1 MFFRAVPTNRISRA
15 VTDVMIIL
23 GVSIVSFLAGFFL
36 CLKLQTVLTRKK
48 GVLYHLAKFFHLI
61 PVHHQFSDEDVSSPG
76 QKDAEA
82 LYRKGRSFQS
92 GRGEKRNLSEA
103 QIWYRKAAKLGHL
116 RAQLELAAISAHGPA
131 ELRDPVEAAQ
141 WWKVAAEL
149 GDEYAQYEL
158 GLCYLTGTGVKKN
171 TAEAL
176 RCWQKASQQGEMHAT
191 CAVADCYAK
200 GIGVK
205 QDYSEAVR
213 IWKKAAEAGS
223 IEAQEKLRV
232 IHR

>member
-1 MFFRAVPTNRISRA
+1 
-15 VTDVMIIL
+15 MIIL

>member
-1 MFFRAVPTNRISRA
+1 MVIFAAALISF
-15 VTDVMIIL
+15 VI
-23 GVSIVSFLAGFFL
+23 GFLL
-36 CLKLQTVLTRKK
+36 CLRLQTVLIRKK
-48 GVLYHLAKFFHLI
+48 GLLYHLAKFLRLI
-61 PVHHQFSDEDVSSPG
+61 PAHQQFSDEDVTSPG

-92 GRGEKRNLSEA
+92 GRGEKQNISEA
-103 QIWYRKAAKLGHL
+103 QVWYRKAAKLGHL

-176 RCWQKASQQGEMHAT
+176 RSWHKAAQQGELHAI
-191 CAVADCYAK
+191 CSIANCYAC

-213 IWKKAAEAGS
+213 LWKKAADAGS

-232 IHR
+232 IHW

>member
-1 MFFRAVPTNRISRA
+1 MF
-15 VTDVMIIL
+15 IL
-23 GVSIVSFLAGFFL
+23 GAAIISFFVGFLL
-36 CLKLQTVLTRKK
+36 CLKLQSVLVRKK
-48 GVLYHLAKFFHLI
+48 GFLYHLAKFFHLI
-61 PVHHQFSDEDVSSPG
+61 PAHQQFSDDDVSSPG

-92 GRGEKRNLSEA
+92 GRGEKQNISEA
-103 QIWYRKAAKLGHL
+103 QVWYRKAAKLGHL

-149 GDEYAQYEL
+149 GDEFAQYEL
-158 GLCYLTGTGVKKN
+158 GLCYLSGFGVKKS
-171 TAEAL
+171 TPDAL
-176 RCWQKASQQGEMHAT
+176 RYWQKAAQQGEMHAI
-191 CAVADCYAK
+191 CAIGNCYAN

-232 IHR
+232 MHR